1 MLNLIDL
8 VTLCAPNVSPQTMMS
23 IIKTESAN
31 NPLVINDNTNKTSYK
46 PKNKEEAI
54 FLSYVLIKKGHNLD
68 FGLTQV
74 NLSNAKKFHL
84 SLNSLFDP
92 CENIKAGAK
101 ILTDNFAI
109 TSKTNENEQ
118 VALLKAFSMY
128 NTGNQHR
135 GFGNGYVKKILGNAK
150 IINISPQIKKNS
162 MDQSF

>member
-1 MLNLIDL
+1 MLNLIAL
-8 VTLCAPNVSPQTMMS
+8 VTLCAPNVAPQTMMS

-46 PKNKEEAI
+46 PKDKEEAVL
-54 FLSYVLIKKGHNLD
+54 LSYVLIKKGHNLD

-74 NLSNAKKFHL
+74 NLSNAKKSHL

-101 ILTDNFAI
+101 ILTDNFAM
-109 TSKTNENEQ
+109 TSKMNENEQ

-128 NTGNQHR
+128 NTGNPHR
-135 GFGNGYVKKILGNAK
+135 GFHNGYVGKIVGNAK
-150 IINISPQIKKNS
+150 LINISPQIENKS
-162 MDQSF
+162 ID